1 VTITA
6 PTFQP
11 GDRILCA
18 DGAARTV
25 RHMAE
30 PAPWAPDRVLMED
43 GTEWVAANC
52 RRANPEDVAAAR
64 TISHHAAERVRR
76 DPNPTSPQWR
86 AALADLTAALDYL
99 QAAEPDPIVRSA
111 FEAGAESAARELEVI
126 NTHQETGPAETEEG
140 RALRLEAAALLTV
153 ISQDTYAHAFQPVQP
168 RGSAFPVA
176 WTYRTGYGAAAR
188 YGWVTAGGRAVSVV
202 GSEYRWQA
210 ENLAAASV
218 RMDKGGPSPADRL
231 IATPLDE
238 LRESL
243 DRLRDTTART
253 RGTAPQ
259 HVVDDNVRAALEALE
274 GCHRAEVPRHFNPA
288 AEPGADDHDP
298 GVTGLVIEPRGNGH
312 VTAYWVEAGRYLQ
325 PNGRP
330 WKAQL
335 QEIRQKLQDAGW
347 EIVPGGVRVV
357 TAFRPG
363 A

>member
-1 VTITA
+1 
-6 PTFQP
+6 
-11 GDRILCA
+11 
-18 DGAARTV
+18 
-25 RHMAE
+25 MAK
-30 PAPWAPDRVLMED
+30 PAPWEPTRVVVEPD
-43 GTEWVAANC
+43 GTEWIAANC
-52 RRANPEDVAAAR
+52 RRANPEDVAAGR
-64 TISHHAAERVRR
+64 TISHHAAERVRQ

-86 AALADLTAALDYL
+86 AALADLAAAMDYL
-99 QAAEPDPIVRSA
+99 QAAETDPVIRSA

-126 NTHQETGPAETEEG
+126 NTHQKTGPAETEEG

-153 ISQDTYAHAFQPVQP
+153 ISQDTYAHTFQPVQP
-168 RGSAFPVA
+168 RGAAFPVA
-176 WTYRTGYGAAAR
+176 WTYRTGYGSAAR

-202 GSEYRWQA
+202 GSTYRWQA
-210 ENLAAASV
+210 ENLAAAAAA
-218 RMDKGGPSPADRL
+218 MDKGGPSPADGL
-231 IATPLDE
+231 TGTPLDE

-243 DRLRDTTART
+243 ARLRDTAART

-288 AEPGADDHDP
+288 AAPGADDHDSS
-298 GVTGLVIEPRGNGH
+298 VTGLVVEPTPTGH
-312 VTAYWVEAGRYLQ
+312 VTAYWAEAGRYLQ

-347 EIVPGGVRVV
+347 EIAPSSHRVV
-357 TAFRPG
+357 TAFRPD